1 MQKKGIKVNLALIDD
16 VKARIEETKTRLATL
31 STAFKNMNQIVQNFE
46 KAKINLNDEYG
57 FANSLT
63 TVNENALKRTV
74 DAAKLLGLD
83 PNSIAE
89 VKQLQTI
96 EQSLFKLLI
105 EADKV
110 RQKYK

>member
-1 MQKKGIKVNLALIDD
+1 MQKKGIKIEFALLDD

-31 STAFKNMNQIVQNFE
+31 STAYKNMNQVVQNFE
-46 KAKINLNDEYG
+46 KAKSNLNDEYA

-63 TVNENALKRTV
+63 TVNANALKRTV

-83 PNSIAE
+83 PNAIAE
-89 VKQLQTI
+89 VKQLQTA

-105 EADKV
+105 DADKL